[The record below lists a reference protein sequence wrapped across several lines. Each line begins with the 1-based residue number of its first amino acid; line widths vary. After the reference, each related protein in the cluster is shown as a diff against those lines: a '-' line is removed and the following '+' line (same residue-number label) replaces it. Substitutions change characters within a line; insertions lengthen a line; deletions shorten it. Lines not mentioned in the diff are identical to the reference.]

1 MPYTIVYLQYTEN
14 RNTDSNYDDE
24 DLDDR
29 VIDEDDPEFD
39 FDESQDRVFVEFNP
53 IKLSVREPRGEYIEI
68 ELDFETKVGDT
79 LHLVVVRYNNHRSGV
94 LEDWCVEKVFQNG
107 DEAEELVENME
118 DGLSGAECSE
128 NKDHDSIVVK
138 SEVFSM
144 AVSK

>member
-1 MPYTIVYLQYTEN
+1 MPYTTVYLQYTEN
-14 RNTDSNYDDE
+14 RNNDSNYDE
-24 DLDDR
+24 DDLEER
-29 VIDEDDPEFD
+29 VIDEDDIEFD

-53 IKLSVREPRGEYIEI
+53 IKLSIREPRGDYIEI
-68 ELDFETKVGDT
+68 ELDFEAKIGDV
-79 LHLVVVRYNNHRSGV
+79 LHLVIVRYNNHRSGV
-94 LEDWCVEKVFQNG
+94 LEDWCVERVLQSG

-128 NKDHDSIVVK
+128 SKDHDSIVVK